1 MDRSCL
7 SVVVSR
13 TARGV
18 AVKFPLHTVSE
29 ANAPR
34 SKWRDK
40 NRRVADQRAVVTAV
54 LQVNAKAFLRLPLV
68 VTIVRIAPL
77 EHDGDNLQNTLKAV
91 RDAVAALAC
100 PVRRS
105 DGRIDGN
112 DRDQRVTWRYGQERG
127 KQKEY
132 AVRIEL
138 HPREDGPESD
148 VELVEDAIA
157 ILERVR
163 KAKPSAAGAAEA
175 LLAALR

>member
-1 MDRSCL
+1 M
-7 SVVVSR
+7 SVVVSK
-13 TARGV
+13 TTRGI
-18 AVKFPLHTVSE
+18 AVTFPLHTVSE

-40 NRRVADQRAVVTAV
+40 NRRIADQRSIVTAV
-54 LQVNAKAFLRLPLV
+54 LQVKAKAFLRLPLV
-68 VTIVRIAPL
+68 VKIVRIAPR
-77 EHDGDNLQNTLKAV
+77 EHDGDNLQNTLKAA

-105 DGRIDGN
+105 DGSVDGN
-112 DRDQRVTWRYGQERG
+112 DRDPRLTWRYGQEHG
-127 KQKEY
+127 KAKEY

-148 VELVEDAIA
+148 VELIEDALA
-157 ILERVR
+157 ILERVQ
-163 KAKPSAAGAAEA
+163 KAKPSAAVAAEA